1 MLGFFPKL
9 CIDYNWT
16 KLVERVEQVAEYVH
30 SEDYCD
36 NIIYEDGASIVANVP
51 KGGWISKS
59 GPSHDFFVYGPIEE
73 LDTWFQQQFP
83 ELTFTPAT
91 MCYSSQNVPRH
102 RDSPKNGQ
110 CSLVYPLH
118 DNDGVGTVYGDNETF
133 SYGTVKHTPVV
144 INITKQHE
152 VDISDKRIWF
162 SIHMHEPIE
171 MVKQVFDKY
180 AETTYISSI
189 KDSD

>member
-30 SEDYCD
+30 SQDYRN

-51 KGGWISKS
+51 EGGWISKS

-91 MCYSSQNVPRH
+91 VCYSSQNVPRH

-118 DNDGVGTVYGDNETF
+118 DNEGVGTVYGDNETF

-144 INITKQHE
+144 INITKEHE
-152 VDISDKRIWF
+152 VSITEKRIWF
-162 SIHMHEPIE
+162 SIHMHESVE
-171 MVKQVFDKY
+171 KVKEVFDIY
-180 AETTYISSI
+180 ASKQYTNIIEDI
-189 KDSD
+189 